1 MGAAHDGGVS
11 QEVNYPKGRLGA
23 YRRRRICLQ
32 LLAYT
37 CISHEALVQEADSS
51 DPARSSLNGD
61 SAVSLVVG
69 GCCAEISRRH
79 INGASHLPGKL

>member
-1 MGAAHDGGVS
+1 MGAAHDGRVS

-37 CISHEALVQEADSS
+37 CITHEALVQEADSS
-51 DPARSSLNGD
+51 DPACSSLNGD
-61 SAVSLVVG
+61 SAISLVVG
-69 GCCAEISRRH
+69 GVVQRFPEDT
-79 INGASHLPGKL
+79 